1 MRVAWRFYDA
11 SRSQHQSQV
20 PVPVSVLDP
29 VPTVDRVQKQVKT
42 KEECRKRLLHCCL
55 IFMAP
60 PVEPEPEPEPEPE
73 YELNHNHS
81 QQMLRVIWAHTS

>member
-11 SRSQHQSQV
+11 SRSQQQSQV
-20 PVPVSVLDP
+20 PVPVSVSDP
-29 VPTVDRVQKQVKT
+29 LPTVDRVQKQVKT

-60 PVEPEPEPEPEPE
+60 PVEPEPE